1 MERQTK
7 MLVLNEE
14 KAKLLRQKELLIK
27 KIKSQQKE
35 KEEGMI
41 YAKEVNRVLGRLNQI
56 TGGAGSRK

>member
-1 MERQTK
+1 